1 MKALKIITL
10 IVLVLLVV
18 IQFIRPKENKD
29 AGVLPTDMSRIYN
42 VSANMQ
48 AILKAACYDCHS
60 NNTQYPWYARIEP
73 VGWVLSRHIK
83 EGKTNLNFSEF
94 GGYSQRKQKN
104 KLKAVINSINENTM
118 PISSYLIIHPE
129 AWLSREEK
137 ALLIEWASKTKDSL
151 NNQTQS
157 W

>member
-1 MKALKIITL
+1 MKALKIITW
-10 IVLVLLVV
+10 IILVLLAV

-29 AGVLPTDMSRIYN
+29 AGMLPTDISSMYS
-42 VSANMQ
+42 VPSKVQ

-94 GGYSQRKQKN
+94 GTYSQRKQKN

-118 PISSYLIIHPE
+118 PILSYAKIHPE
-129 AWLSREEK
+129 ARLSREEK
-137 ALLIEWASKTKDSL
+137 ALLIEWASNTRDSL